1 MSGTPRKE
9 GRVIIIGASLAG
21 SMAAI
26 ELARAG
32 LSVTLIDKEIFPRR
46 KPCGEGLSARGQ
58 AELTAAGCSLKEL
71 SCEHRPLDG
80 YRIFHGSRSLEIPDE
95 AGLVGVSRMEL
106 DNRLISYAA
115 RFPSIEIVLGGKAS
129 VLESRTGHCK
139 VRASECDFVGDTL
152 IVADGAASPT
162 IRSLGRTVPS
172 PRAPRLGTSSRWGIV
187 RGEIS
192 SKVHTVLV
200 RGGEIYLTPLGTGAV
215 NVSALGDRSLIQ
227 PFAQERSLRVRIEAI
242 AEMVGVSLQP
252 IHAPLSCGA
261 INTLYRGASIHGA
274 YVIGDA
280 CETFDP
286 CAGFGVAHALLT
298 GRLAAQCVTRGLG
311 DLNPAAVLRAYAVE
325 REGRVRDV
333 RGFTRLT
340 SATMTSGLGR
350 MSLPLLISTGLAARV
365 SRSVHAAHE
374 ADAVRRVV
382 SLLGGRG
389 RSAHADKEP
398 YL

>member
-1 MSGTPRKE
+1 MSETPRKE
-9 GRVIIIGASLAG
+9 ERVIIIGASLAG

-32 LSVTLIDKEIFPRR
+32 LRVTLIDKETFPRR

-58 AELTAAGCSLKEL
+58 AELTAAGCSLHEI
-71 SCEHRPLDG
+71 SCEHRSLDG
-80 YRIFHGSRSLEIPDE
+80 YRIFHGSRSLEIPDQ
-95 AGLVGVSRMEL
+95 AGLLGVARMEL
-106 DNRLISYAA
+106 DNRLISYAE

-129 VLESRTGHCK
+129 VVESRVGYCK
-139 VRASECDFVGDTL
+139 VRVQGHDFVAGTL
-152 IVADGAASPT
+152 IVADGSASPT
-162 IRSLGRTVPS
+162 IRSLGRTVS
-172 PRAPRLGTSSRWGIV
+172 TPRAPRLGTSSSWGLV
-187 RGEIS
+187 RGEMV

-200 RGGEIYLTPLGTGAV
+200 RGGEIYLTPLANGVV

-227 PFAQERSLRVRIEAI
+227 PFAQERSLRVRVDVI
-242 AEMVGVSLQP
+242 AEMIGVSLAP
-252 IHAPLSCGA
+252 ISSPLSCGA
-261 INTLYRGASIHGA
+261 INTSYRGASIHGA
-274 YVIGDA
+274 YVVGDA

-286 CAGFGVAHALLT
+286 CAGFGMAHALLT

-311 DLNPAAVLRAYAVE
+311 DLDPAAALGAYEVE

-340 SATMTSGLGR
+340 SATMTSGIGR

-365 SRSVHAAHE
+365 SKSVHAAHGP
-374 ADAVRRVV
+374 DALRHLV

-389 RSAHADKEP
+389 RRPQAEAMTAS
-398 YL
+398 

>member
-1 MSGTPRKE
+1 MNGKPRKD

-26 ELARAG
+26 ELAHAG
-32 LSVTLIDKEIFPRR
+32 LSVTLIDKESFPRR

-58 AELTAAGCSLKEL
+58 VELTAAGCSLNEL
-71 SCEHRPLDG
+71 SCEHLSLTG
-80 YRIFHGSRSLEIPDE
+80 YRIFHGSRSLDLPDE

-106 DNRLISYAA
+106 DNRLLSYAA
-115 RFPSIEIVLGGKAS
+115 RFPSIEIVVGSKAT

-139 VRASECDFVGDTL
+139 VRARGCDFIGDTL

-162 IRSLGRTVPS
+162 IRSLGRTVSS
-172 PRAPRLGTSSRWGIV
+172 PRLPRLGTSSSWGIV
-187 RGEIS
+187 RGELS

-200 RGGEIYLTPLGTGAV
+200 RGGEIYLTPLANGAV
-215 NVSALGDRSLIQ
+215 NVSALGDRALIQ
-227 PFAQERSLRVRIEAI
+227 PFAQERSLRVRVDAI
-242 AEMVGVSLQP
+242 SEMIGVSLEP

-261 INTLYRGASIHGA
+261 INTSYRGASIHGA
-274 YVIGDA
+274 YVVGDA

-286 CAGFGVAHALLT
+286 CAGFGMAHALIT

-311 DLNPAAVLRAYAVE
+311 TLNPAAALRAYEVE
-325 REGRVRDV
+325 REHRVRDV

-350 MSLPLLISTGLAARV
+350 MSLPLLVSTGLAARV
-365 SRSVHAAHE
+365 SRSVHAASGP
-374 ADAVRRVV
+374 DPVRRVV

-389 RSAHADKEP
+389 RSPRVEAMTAS
-398 YL
+398 